1 MLFAAVDAEAGRT
14 TGNDQLRVSVMFRQY
29 EPGLHIFCDC
39 QDLKDPMPVG
49 IHAHSDRYE
58 WSVVG

>member
-1 MLFAAVDAEAGRT
+1 MLFAALDAEAGRT
-14 TGNDQLRVSVMFRQY
+14 AGNDQVRFSVMFRQY
-29 EPGLHIFCDC
+29 EPGLHVFCDG

-49 IHAHSDRYE
+49 IHAHSDCNE